1 MPREP
6 YLVPVAGI
14 CESVEK
20 VGWADTVWASL
31 GHRGYVEGEAGKV
44 LGECFA
50 DLFIVGIDL
59 VTSRQLGL
67 LRTKAFGAKSLSR
80 AGSSGIGVQL
90 KSREGAHCEDDER
103 DDEN

>member
-14 CESVEK
+14 CEPVEK

-44 LGECFA
+44 LSECFA
-50 DLFIVGIDL
+50 DLFIVGIYL
-59 VTSRQLGL
+59 VTSGQLGL
-67 LRTKAFGAKSLSR
+67 LRKKAFGAKSLSR
-80 AGSSGIGVQL
+80 AENSGIGDQS
-90 KSREGAHCEDDER
+90 KNRSEAHCQEDER
-103 DDEN
+103 KDQN